1 MGQRESASQRD
12 AGVPVLRV
20 LHLSLGQISFSSASE
35 SNTPSHRTCPSG
47 QTQAAAGTYTARPE
61 PSDFS
66 VHSAMNMN
74 RAPSAW
80 GGVKCGSGPHVIE
93 VEQWLDLT

>member
-1 MGQRESASQRD
+1 MS
-12 AGVPVLRV
+12 
-20 LHLSLGQISFSSASE
+20 
-35 SNTPSHRTCPSG
+35 SHRTGPSV
-47 QTQAAAGTYTARPE
+47 QTQPAAGTCTARPD

-74 RAPSAW
+74 GAPSAW
-80 GGVKCGSGPHVIE
+80 GGVKCSSGPHVIE